1 MEDRIMA
8 QGTVLLA
15 DDEATFLEAT
25 KDLLEEEGYVCHGVY
40 NATELS
46 EALAASEFDLLI
58 TDLNMPGN
66 RVMEKVSELRE
77 QAQSMPVIVV
87 TGYPSV
93 PTAVESV
100 RLHVLEYMIKPVNFP
115 ALLDAVKRGIQHK
128 RALSALSQA
137 RKESEHHTK
146 RLLNLEE
153 TLSAFPLSIEEET
166 NQAMLAD
173 LSQAPPLANHQEH
186 GSEVTSAPSMTD
198 YFRLR
203 ESVFHTIQVLQ
214 KTKSAFRSKDLAG
227 LRKYLETVLHDTT
240 ETLKNSVDS
249 TDTPSNE

>member
-1 MEDRIMA
+1 MTA

-25 KDLLEEEGYVCHGVY
+25 KDLLEEEGYVCHGVHD
-40 NATELS
+40 ASELS
-46 EALAASEFDLLI
+46 EALASSEYDLLI

-66 RVMEKVSELRE
+66 RIMEKVSELRE
-77 QAQSMPVIVV
+77 QEKTMPVIVV

-100 RLHVLEYMIKPVNFP
+100 HLHVLEYLIKPVNF
-115 ALLDAVKRGIQHK
+115 ATLLDAVKRGIQHK
-128 RALSALSQA
+128 RTLGALSQA
-137 RKESEHHTK
+137 RSEAEK
-146 RLLNLEE
+146 RTRRLSNLEE
-153 TLSAFPLSIEEET
+153 TLSTFPLSVDEAT
-166 NQAMLAD
+166 SHALLAD
-173 LSQAPPLANHQEH
+173 LGHTPHIPKDGQPAFGMSHD
-186 GSEVTSAPSMTD
+186 PSMTD

-227 LRKYLETVLHDTT
+227 LRKYLEAVLHETT
-240 ETLKNSVDS
+240 ETHKNPEGSIES
-249 TDTPSNE
+249 SSKEE

>member
-1 MEDRIMA
+1 MTA

-15 DDEATFLEAT
+15 DDESTFLEAT
-25 KDLLEEEGYVCHGVY
+25 KDLLEDEGYACHGVRD
-40 NATELS
+40 ASELS
-46 EALAASEFDLLI
+46 EALASSEFDLLI

-66 RVMEKVSELRE
+66 RIMEMVSELRE
-77 QAQSMPVIVV
+77 QSKVLPVIVV

-115 ALLDAVKRGIQHK
+115 KLLDAVKRGIQHK
-128 RALSALSQA
+128 RALGTLSQA
-137 RKESEHHTK
+137 RKEAEH
-146 RLLNLEE
+146 RIRSLSDLEE
-153 TLSAFPLSIEEET
+153 TLSTFPLSMNAEGS
-166 NQAMLAD
+166 QAMLTE
-173 LSQAPPLANHQEH
+173 LPQTIGISKHGRPPTGAP
-186 GSEVTSAPSMTD
+186 STPSMTD

-227 LRKYLETVLHDTT
+227 LRKYLEDVLRETT
-240 ETLKNSVDS
+240 ESLKNPSVS
-249 TDTPSNE
+249 TDNPSNE

>member
-1 MEDRIMA
+1 MTP

-25 KDLLEEEGYVCHGVY
+25 KDLLEEEGYACHSVHD
-40 NATELS
+40 ASELS
-46 EALAASEFDLLI
+46 KALAASEYDLLI

-66 RVMEKVSELRE
+66 RVMEMVSELRE
-77 QAQSMPVIVV
+77 QAKLLPVIVV

-115 ALLDAVKRGIQHK
+115 ALLEAVKRGIRHK
-128 RALSALSQA
+128 RALGTLSHARREAEEHTRSLSA
-137 RKESEHHTK
+137 
-146 RLLNLEE
+146 LEE
-153 TLSAFPLSIEEET
+153 TLSAFPLAMDQET
-166 NQAMLAD
+166 NKAMLAD
-173 LSQAPPLANHQEH
+173 LTHTRRTSKLVKPVSM
-186 GSEVTSAPSMTD
+186 GSSAPSMTD

-203 ESVFHTIQVLQ
+203 ESVFHTIQILQ

-227 LRKYLETVLHDTT
+227 LRKYLETVLQETT
-240 ETLKNSVDS
+240 ETLKNPGGT
-249 TDTPSNE
+249 TDTPL